1 MTQQEHRTDSP
12 FAWHQVRQL
21 TDANARI
28 QVKLIVDRD
37 AQALADLFYHEMQ
50 ADDDAGK
57 LLDHDLVNRRLRAS
71 MAAWLRALF
80 DERTLVEDLI
90 ALQRRTGEVH
100 ARIGVSNALVSG
112 GARILKRAITR
123 RLLTARAPDGV
134 LAGAVQY
141 VYELIDL
148 AIDTMAASAISS
160 TARLGRSDEAYRLF
174 FLTQNLRAERE
185 RQRSHLMQW
194 ARNIMM
200 RNYWEV
206 PVDDGPSPQR
216 ERHDSHFALWIEH
229 KASMLFENAPEL
241 TLIRERIDVIERDLL
256 PRLSDARDSH
266 AESKPIVARLNE
278 EIGRI
283 EALLGAMFDRST
295 HLEDG
300 RDDVTLLL
308 NRRFFPSIVKREI
321 GLSQVSGVPFSLL
334 MLDVDD
340 FASIAMALGSEG
352 SDALLA
358 QVAAVLGENVRAGDF
373 VFRIGDARFLVLLVE
388 GSADTATTVAR
399 ALCDHVAR
407 MLPRTST
414 GVAPRL
420 MLSAGVATF
429 DGHPDYQRL
438 VEEAEA
444 ALRAAPVRSTA

>member
-1 MTQQEHRTDSP
+1 M
-12 FAWHQVRQL
+12 
-21 TDANARI
+21 TDASARI

-37 AQALADLFYHEMQ
+37 AEALSDLFYQEMR
-50 ADDDAGK
+50 ADPGAGK
-57 LLDHDLVNRRLRAS
+57 LLDHDLVNRRLHAS

-80 DERTLVEDLI
+80 DENTPVEDLI

-100 ARIGVSNALVSG
+100 ARIGVANGLVSG
-112 GARILKRAITR
+112 GARVLKRAIAR
-123 RLLTARAPDGV
+123 RLLAARAPDGV
-134 LAGAVQY
+134 IAGAVQY

-148 AIDTMAASAISS
+148 AIDSMSASAISNI
-160 TARLGRSDEAYRLF
+160 ARLGRSDEAYRLF

-200 RNYWEV
+200 RNFWEV
-206 PVDDGPSPQR
+206 PIDDAGIPQG
-216 ERHDSHFALWIEH
+216 EKHDSHFALWIEH

-241 TLIRERIDVIERDLL
+241 TLIRERIAVIERDLM
-256 PRLSDARDSH
+256 PRLTHARDSH

-283 EALLGAMFDRST
+283 ETLLGAMFDRST

-300 RDDVTLLL
+300 RDDVTMLL

-321 GLSQVSGVPFSLL
+321 GLAQVSGVPFSLL
-334 MLDVDD
+334 MLDIDD
-340 FASIAMALGSEG
+340 FASIAMAVGSES
-352 SDALLA
+352 SDAILA
-358 QVAAVLGENVRAGDF
+358 QVADVLGENVRAGDF

-388 GSADTATTVAR
+388 ASEATATAVSK
-399 ALCDHVAR
+399 ALCEHVER
-407 MLPRTST
+407 LLPRTSA

-420 MLSAGVATF
+420 ALNAGVATF

-438 VEEAEA
+438 VEAAEA
-444 ALRAAPVRSTA
+444 AMAAGAGERST